1 MIENLINEIEQAML
15 NTLNNE
21 QLSQLRKVL
30 EYTFRNVSVT
40 ESSNTTT
47 AESNSELVKSF
58 LVKTEDIHP
67 PKTGISVHFC
77 VLSLMAMQK

>member
-1 MIENLINEIEQAML
+1 MIEILINDIEQAML

-40 ESSNTTT
+40 ENVTT
-47 AESNSELVKSF
+47 APQDNL
-58 LVKTEDIHP
+58 I
-67 PKTGISVHFC
+67 
-77 VLSLMAMQK
+77 